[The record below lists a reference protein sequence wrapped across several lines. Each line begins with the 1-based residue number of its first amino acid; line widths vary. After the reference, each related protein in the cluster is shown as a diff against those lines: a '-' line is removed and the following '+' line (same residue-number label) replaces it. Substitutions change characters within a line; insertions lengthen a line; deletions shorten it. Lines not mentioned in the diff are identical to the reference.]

1 MEDAFCRWRACIWD
15 LLDLRSYPRPR
26 GQGLGLK
33 IQKVPHAGP
42 SPILSF
48 LTLREV
54 LVSTMHIDKRKI
66 YIKKKNSILRI
77 RIIKF
82 LMITYSPL

>member
-1 MEDAFCRWRACIWD
+1 
-15 LLDLRSYPRPR
+15 LRSYARPR

-54 LVSTMHIDKRKI
+54 LVSTMHMDKRNI
-66 YIKKKNSILRI
+66 YIKKGIQ
-77 RIIKF
+77 F
-82 LMITYSPL
+82 LELELLNFS